1 MADKLKTQ
9 PVRNH
14 KPQDEENAHIAEFD
28 AFFDKVDGDDTSVS
42 LELYRMRPELKIKPG
57 RLGDRTFVEIGFKK
71 NAGVGKKI
79 TWLNT
84 PHTSEAFYFS
94 VEQNGDLTRIIELSE
109 SGEEG
114 EPSETVVSKLG
125 VEQAVAFTDFI
136 TGEPWENPEAIL
148 PFCELDEDDA
158 STVAGIH
165 HKIML
170 KGMEA
175 REAA

>member
-9 PVRNH
+9 PTRNH
-14 KPQDEENAHIAEFD
+14 KPQDEKNAHVGKFE
-28 AFFDKVDGDDTSVS
+28 AFFDDVSGDTYPAV
-42 LELYRMRPELKIKPG
+42 ELYRMRPELKITPG
-57 RLGDRTFVEIGFKK
+57 RLGDNTFVQVNFQK
-71 NAGVGKKI
+71 NAGIGKKI

-94 VEQNGDLTRIIELSE
+94 VEQDGDLTRIIELSE
-109 SGEEG
+109 SGEED

-148 PFCELDEDDA
+148 PFCELDKHDA
-158 STVAGIH
+158 GKVAGIH
-165 HKIML
+165 HKLML